1 MAFTLVVK
9 NTATAGKLPTIANIE
24 KGELAINLADQKLYS
39 RSNTDEIFEIGRSGE
54 TPSGGTGDRPSGP
67 SIGDLYYDTDLQA
80 LLYWNGSEWVPVGT
94 EAIAIGDLTDVDDT
108 GAANGMVLVYDNG
121 TWKPVSPAS
130 LAVEVD
136 LDYTSDGDNAGT
148 VTNSAGDDAVIPIA
162 TDTVAGLFTGEEKQ
176 KLASIEE
183 GAEANL
189 WEEDSGNLYP
199 VTLSNNVG
207 IGTQTPQSQLT
218 VRGSTPSISL
228 EPTGDTQNVRLQFC
242 TTDGTI
248 QSQIQAG
255 GKEGAAIKFVQG
267 ASEAMRI
274 SDDGKIGVGTESPG
288 RKFTVNEDGSQIKLQ
303 RASNSN
309 QNLEIYAAGSYTYFD
324 GRNDNSRSGF
334 IFRGYNG
341 ANKEEFVRIT
351 STGKFG
357 ILETNPATELDVNGD
372 ITIQNVKGAASL
384 ATDANGKIIAADSL
398 TEAEGDAR
406 YLRVDAGAGNQTR
419 VAGEATFTELTT
431 HGAGVKVTGGT
442 LSEVSTGFYN
452 SGSGDIRIAS
462 KNTYLARFLNGQGI
476 ELGRDLQ
483 LSTSAPSPTAIY
495 ASYVGTGH
503 TSSQDITGVYCNIGN
518 TGANLVVGYRA
529 GLATTI
535 GSTEYRGY
543 FINQNKSDSTGDVWA
558 FYSEGNAES
567 FYQGR
572 TRHGGGILAN
582 VVQSSYTDANNN
594 AVIDAGVPSAFNT
607 TTVYGL
613 RSYIRKTNA
622 TNAYNIYAIGSAPN
636 FFQGQTEHADGVN
649 VTGGDLTVAPGKIHV
664 LSDES
669 VGVSSN
675 LTSGNTNKAIKAFQV
690 GSQTGVTAEEI
701 YAFQVSGNL
710 NTNAT
715 VTTRLA
721 AFQSGISD
729 DGTNTRYNIDIQGNA
744 PNQFKGQTIVSGT
757 DLLDP
762 MNATNGSGIRLNP
775 NGRQETVITS
785 TTASVSCF
793 YMNRNNV
800 SGKDGYFIRFGTD
813 TDFSKVAGIRGN
825 GTGGASFVD
834 GSDYRLKENIVDM
847 PSAVDT
853 VKNLRTV
860 EFNYKDYP
868 GKTRKGFI
876 AHELQ
881 QHVAEAVFG
890 TKDETEVIGTVTDWD
905 DTELETEVTEPSA
918 EELTYE
924 EQVEVTPYIAAAEAT
939 YDEEGNELTPA
950 VPEAEATYE
959 TVTRTKTWTATGDR
973 PAYQG
978 VDQTKLIPILTK
990 ALQEALERIEA
1001 LEAAVGGETKSTTR
1015 KKR

>member
-39 RSNTDEIFEIGRSGE
+39 RSNTDEIFEIGKSGE

-94 EAIAIGDLTDVDDT
+94 EAIAIGELTDVDDT

-255 GKEGAAIKFVQG
+255 GKEAAAIKFVQG
-267 ASEAMRI
+267 SSVSMVI
-274 SDDGKIGVGTESPG
+274 DNGGSVGINT
-288 RKFTVNEDGSQIKLQ
+288 
-303 RASNSN
+303 
-309 QNLEIYAAGSYTYFD
+309 
-324 GRNDNSRSGF
+324 DNP
-334 IFRGYNG
+334 
-341 ANKEEFVRIT
+341 
-351 STGKFG
+351 ST
-357 ILETNPATELDVNGD
+357 TLDVNGD
-372 ITIQNVKGAASL
+372 ITIQGVKGAASL

-419 VAGEATFTELTT
+419 VAGKATFTELTT
-431 HGAGVKVTGGT
+431 HGAGLKVTGGT

-503 TSSQDITGVYCNIGN
+503 TSSQDITGVYSNIGN

-649 VTGGDLTVAPGKIHV
+649 VTGGDLTVAPGKILV

-721 AFQSGISD
+721 AFQSGVSD

-762 MNATNGSGIRLNP
+762 MNATTGSGIRLNP

-813 TDFSKVAGIRGN
+813 TDFSKVAGVRGN

-990 ALQEALERIEA
+990 ALQEALERIEQ
-1001 LEAAVGGETKSTTR
+1001 LEALVAN
-1015 KKR
+1015 